1 MVDSIEQ
8 VERELR
14 RSRNPED
21 WQILADLLEDQT
33 LLCETEPA
41 KERLEAEAAA
51 WRELSQF
58 ATLLLPVWCKM
69 VAPRSVEM
77 IDGERWLQ
85 VIEIKQ
91 EQYLAIVY
99 FKRTP
104 RQLRITITT
113 GTEASSSS
121 QSILGVYTP
130 TAARS
135 WLWDPAVK
143 VSFPA
148 DEMRPVKWKLLRFK
162 LWEML
167 QFIRDCRRDERTKQ
181 EAGSDRS

>member
-33 LLCETEPA
+33 ALCETEPE
-41 KERLEAEAAA
+41 KQRLEAEAAA
-51 WRELSQF
+51 WRELSRF
-58 ATLLLPVWCKM
+58 ATLLLPVWSRLA
-69 VAPRSVEM
+69 APRMLDMKKE
-77 IDGERWLQ
+77 ERQLQ
-85 VIEIKQ
+85 VVEIKQ
-91 EQYLAIVY
+91 GQQLAMVN
-99 FKRTP
+99 FRRTP
-104 RQLRITITT
+104 RQLRIAISV
-113 GTEASSSS
+113 GTETPSSSD
-121 QSILGVYTP
+121 SILGVFTP
-130 TAARS
+130 IAIRS
-135 WLWDPAVK
+135 WLWDPATK
-143 VSFPA
+143 VYFPA